1 MASSG
6 SGYDLGATTFSPD
19 GRIFQIEYA
28 QKACDTSGTS
38 LGLHCSDGIVICVEK
53 VQQSKMLVEG
63 QGRRVHRTSPTSGIG
78 LTGFLSDGRQVVDR
92 AREECASY
100 LDTYGMDL
108 PPHLLAERV
117 GQYIHYFTLH
127 GALRPFGTVA
137 IMAAYDDKLKEAG
150 LYMVEPS
157 GNQFKY
163 YGCAA
168 GKGRQGAKT
177 EIEKLDLSTVTC
189 AEGVKICAKIIH
201 TLFEEGKD
209 KPFELE
215 VGWMSEDTGWK
226 FEAVPGDVVKGAEDQ
241 AKREKEEA
249 EMEDDD
255 DDDEQ

>member
-38 LGLHCSDGIVICVEK
+38 LGLHCSDGIVVCVEK

-63 QGRRVHRTSPTSGIG
+63 QGRRVHATGKGSGVA
-78 LTGFLSDGRQVVDR
+78 LTGFLSDGRQVVER
-92 AREECASY
+92 ARSEAASY
-100 LDTYGMDL
+100 IDTYGMEL
-108 PPHLLAERV
+108 PPHLLADRV

-127 GALRPFGTVA
+127 GALRPFGTVG
-137 IMAAYDDKLKEAG
+137 IIAAYDDKMKEPS

-177 EIEKLDLSTVTC
+177 EIEKLDLSSVTC
-189 AEGVKICAKIIH
+189 EEGVKICARIVH

-215 VGWMSEDTGWK
+215 MGWLSEGTGWE
-226 FEAVPGDVVKGAEDQ
+226 FQAVPADVVKAAE
-241 AKREKEEA
+241 AKAKAEIEEA
-249 EMEDDD
+249 EMEDDE
-255 DDDEQ
+255 DDDE